1 MLIHR
6 GEAWLD
12 GRQTG
17 IADAPSL
24 GANVASGLGSN
35 LHFNTKAE
43 TRPEEILATAH
54 AASYCLSLWKR
65 LQQAGHPAKR
75 IHTVAYIHQNSK
87 PRHRG
92 ESEIFLNAIADI
104 PGLPEEAFVAHARA
118 AKADFV
124 NLRGL
129 ADVPVRLE
137 PHLHA

>member
-12 GRQTG
+12 AGQSG
-17 IADAPSL
+17 AADAPATSD
-24 GANVASGLGSN
+24 VASGLATN
-35 LHFNTKAE
+35 LHFHTKAE

-65 LQQAGHPAKR
+65 LQQAGHKPER
-75 IHTVAYIHQNSK
+75 IRTTAYIHQDSGVG
-87 PRHRG
+87 HRS
-92 ESEIFLNAIADI
+92 EAEIFLNAEADI
-104 PGLPEEAFVAHARA
+104 PGLAEDTFVSHAKA
-118 AKADFV
+118 AKSDFI

-129 ADVPVRLE
+129 TDVPVRLE

>member
-12 GRQTG
+12 GRRSG
-17 IADAPSL
+17 LVDAPST
-24 GANVASGLGSN
+24 GSASALATN
-35 LHFNTKAE
+35 LNFIARAE

-65 LQQAGHPAKR
+65 LEQAGHSPKR
-75 IHTVAYIHQNSK
+75 IRTVAYLHQDSDPK
-87 PRHRG
+87 HHG

-104 PGLPEEAFVAHARA
+104 PGLKEEVFVTHAKA